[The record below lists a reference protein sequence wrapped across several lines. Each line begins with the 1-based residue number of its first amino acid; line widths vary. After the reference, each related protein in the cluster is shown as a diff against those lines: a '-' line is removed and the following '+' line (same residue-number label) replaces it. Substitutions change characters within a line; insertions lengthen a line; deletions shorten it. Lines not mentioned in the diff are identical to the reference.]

1 MSTLIKAFE
10 KALIEQMH
18 WCPQEVWDC
27 KSQELKN
34 RLIDALFFAVF
45 EIYFKRGRIALFGSV
60 ETLGSE
66 GNPEPFC
73 G

>member
-1 MSTLIKAFE
+1 MEERISGG
-10 KALIEQMH
+10 IEQH
-18 WCPQEVWDC
+18 FGEVEDPRVDRTKLHKLVDILVIAIC
-27 KSQELKN
+27 
-34 RLIDALFFAVF
+34 AV
-45 EIYFKRGRIALFGSV
+45 IYFKRGRIALFGSV